1 MTATT
6 VDFQVA
12 RRAGAPRGAA
22 VLGDAAARLL
32 KAAGAW
38 LRSLRAGDPYADREA
53 LLQLARSYERSQ
65 PGFAADLRAAAL
77 RYEPEDVR

>member
-22 VLGDAAARLL
+22 FLGALAARVL
-32 KAAGAW
+32 KAVSGLAQ
-38 LRSLRAGDPYADREA
+38 SLRRRDPYADRQA
-53 LLQLARSYERSQ
+53 LFDLARSYERTQ

-77 RYEPEDVR
+77 RYEPEDQR